1 MQDLLETKFKYSWA
15 GQLQGWG
22 LNQEGGS
29 WFSLRAA
36 SVVREPALSA
46 PGSAGAA
53 AALVWDAWVPQT
65 LGPRENLPQ
74 GGDNVAITV
83 NETAPLQRCM

>member
-53 AALVWDAWVPQT
+53 AALV
-65 LGPRENLPQ
+65 
-74 GGDNVAITV
+74 
-83 NETAPLQRCM
+83 